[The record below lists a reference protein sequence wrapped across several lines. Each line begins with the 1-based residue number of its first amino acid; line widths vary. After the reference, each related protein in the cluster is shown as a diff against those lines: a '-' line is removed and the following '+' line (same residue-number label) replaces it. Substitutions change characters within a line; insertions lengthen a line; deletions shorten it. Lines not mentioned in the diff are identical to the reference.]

1 MWIWIFLAVSALCC
15 AIGFKK
21 FVWFLSIGYGFS
33 VIGLGLA
40 YLVYALVNGSVDLIL
55 CIQTVLLV
63 AYGARLS
70 GFLLV
75 RELKNASYKRVLK
88 EEIKADEKKMPVFVK
103 AAIWVSVTLL
113 YFAQTSPV
121 FYRVENENIWQFGQ
135 AFSLNAVLLPAIG
148 IVISIIGLVLES
160 LADAQKSEQKKENPN
175 MVATKKLYKFVRCPN
190 YFGEILFWTGMFVGS
205 LTSLNNVWQ
214 WIVVILGYILIVY
227 VMINGAQRLDKRQEK
242 NYGNKEEYRAY
253 ADHTPLIIPF
263 VPVYHIGKYK
273 EEKVEEVKV
282 ETSKEEK

>member
-1 MWIWIFLAVSALCC
+1 MWVWIFLAVSALCC

-33 VIGLGLA
+33 VIGLGIA
-40 YLVYALVNGSVDLIL
+40 YLVYGCVSGNFDLIL
-55 CIQTVLLV
+55 LSQAILLM

-75 RELKNASYKRVLK
+75 RELKNASYRKVLK

-103 AAIWVSVTLL
+103 AAIWVCVTLL

-121 FYRVENENIWQFGQ
+121 FYRVSNEFVWKFGDS
-135 AFSLNAVLLPAIG
+135 FDFRTIVFPIIG
-148 IVISIIGLVLES
+148 ICVSICGLIIES
-160 LADAQKSEQKKENPN
+160 LADAQKSAQKKENPN

-205 LTSLNNVWQ
+205 VTCLTTVWQ
-214 WIVVILGYILIVY
+214 WIIVSLGYILIVY

-242 NYGNKEEYRAY
+242 NYGAKDEYRAY
-253 ADHTPLIIPF
+253 ADHTPLIVPF
-263 VPVYHIGKYK
+263 IPVYHIGKYK
-273 EEKVEEVKV
+273 EEN
-282 ETSKEEK
+282 TEKNK

>member
-33 VIGLGLA
+33 VIGLGIA
-40 YLVYALVNGSVDLIL
+40 YLVYALVSGNFDLIL
-55 CIQTVLLV
+55 CVQTILLV
-63 AYGARLS
+63 AYGFRLS
-70 GFLLV
+70 GFLLI
-75 RELKNASYKRVLK
+75 RELKNASYRKVLK

-103 AAIWVSVTLL
+103 AAIWISVTLL

-121 FYRVENENIWQFGQ
+121 FYRASNGCVWRFGEP
-135 AFSLNAVLLPAIG
+135 FCFKSVVLPIIG
-148 IVISIIGLVLES
+148 IVISIIGLALES
-160 LADAQKSEQKKENPN
+160 LADAQKTEQKKETPN

-205 LTSLNNVWQ
+205 VTCLNSVWQ
-214 WIVVILGYILIVY
+214 WIVVVLGYVLIVY
-227 VMINGAQRLDKRQEK
+227 VMINGAQRLDRRQEK
-242 NYGNKEEYRAY
+242 NYGDKEEYRAY

-263 VPVYHIGKYK
+263 IPVYHIGKYK
-273 EEKVEEVKV
+273 EEA
-282 ETSKEEK
+282 KEEKKED

>member
-55 CIQTVLLV
+55 CIQTALLV

-75 RELKNASYKRVLK
+75 RELKNASYRKVLK
-88 EEIKADEKKMPVFVK
+88 EEIKADEKKMPIFVM

-121 FYRVENENIWQFGQ
+121 FYRVENGNIWQFGE
-135 AFSLNAVLLPAIG
+135 AFNLNAVVLPAIG

-160 LADAQKSEQKKENPN
+160 VADSQKTAQKKENPN

-205 LTSLNNVWQ
+205 VTSLNNIWQ

-242 NYGNKEEYRAY
+242 NYGSKEEYRAY

-263 VPVYHIGKYK
+263 IPVYHIGKYK
-273 EEKVEEVKV
+273 EEVKEVK
-282 ETSKEEK
+282 EEASTEEK

>member
-33 VIGLGLA
+33 VIGLGIA
-40 YLVYALVNGSVDLIL
+40 YLVYALVSGNFDLIL
-55 CIQTVLLV
+55 CVQTILLV
-63 AYGARLS
+63 AYGFRLS

-75 RELKNASYKRVLK
+75 RELKNASYRKVLK

-121 FYRVENENIWQFGQ
+121 FYRASNGCVWGFGEP
-135 AFSLNAVLLPAIG
+135 FCFKSVVLPIIG

-160 LADAQKSEQKKENPN
+160 LADAQKTAQKKENPN

-205 LTSLNNVWQ
+205 VTCLTGVWQ

-227 VMINGAQRLDKRQEK
+227 VMINGAQRLDRRQEK
-242 NYGNKEEYRAY
+242 NYGDKKEYRAY

-263 VPVYHIGKYK
+263 IPVYHIGKYK
-273 EEKVEEVKV
+273 EEV
-282 ETSKEEK
+282 KEEKKED